1 MIHKSNKNYR
11 VPKNKSNKRYAKLFL
26 QRKKILLMDGNSKS
40 CLWMGKFSIMP
51 KCPKLIYI
59 FNAILTKTKAFHR
72 AEQAELWNLY
82 L

>member
-1 MIHKSNKNYR
+1 
-11 VPKNKSNKRYAKLFL
+11 
-26 QRKKILLMDGNSKS
+26 MDGNSKS